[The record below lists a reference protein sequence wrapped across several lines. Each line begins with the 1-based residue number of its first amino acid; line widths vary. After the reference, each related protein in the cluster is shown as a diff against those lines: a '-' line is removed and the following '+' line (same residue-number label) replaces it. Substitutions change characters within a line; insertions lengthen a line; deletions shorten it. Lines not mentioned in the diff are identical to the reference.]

1 MNNSEANIY
10 ARDKAIKYIGISKK
24 TEIEVRKKLKRLNI
38 ASSVINDEIISLKEL
53 GFIDDNDYV
62 SSYIKQCEKMLN
74 YSIYEIRNK
83 LLQKGVKA
91 SIIESSFESNLTSEY
106 ENLVVNKLIN
116 SKLKDYD
123 EQKRREYLYRR
134 GFKLD
139 NIGEIYE

>member
-1 MNNSEANIY
+1 MDYITAKE
-10 ARDKAIKYIGISKK
+10 KAIKYIGISKK
-24 TEIEVRKKLKRLNI
+24 TSFEVSKKLKTLG
-38 ASSVINDEIISLKEL
+38 ADKEIIDKVIEYLEDL
-53 GFIDDNDYV
+53 GYIDDIDYAE
-62 SSYIKQCEKMLN
+62 SYIRQNIKMQK
-74 YSIYEIRNK
+74 YSIYELKQK